1 MHCDVLKI
9 QDGEAIVD
17 KLNSISVSKLVS
29 LSIYV
34 LRYFTDSKLLSP
46 VCYRPNKCSI
56 KFD

>member
-34 LRYFTDSKLLSP
+34 LRYFTALK
-46 VCYRPNKCSI
+46 
-56 KFD
+56 